1 MSNIQQNINQMIS
14 SAAIATNLAK
24 SVEEQK
30 AQTVEAQKQSK
41 IAEEQKEL
49 QLSQHKL
56 IGAKEQ
62 EKMINSGIEEV
73 EAQNKETI
81 DKYKKLSNKAANY
94 GAKFTGEKDMTPRQA
109 RYFNS
114 LYRKAEAVGIQ
125 NVEDLIQS
133 RIYSIKA
140 SPAYKEAGKLAE
152 SGDLTRYQK
161 YLADSKKE
169 NLNMDRKL
177 DKWKSYN
184 NNGLEE
190 VLNDL
195 TNKEREKEG
204 K

>member
-1 MSNIQQNINQMIS
+1 MSNIQSNINQMIS

-30 AQTVEAQKQSK
+30 AQTAEAQKQSK

-49 QLSQHKL
+49 QLSKQKL
-56 IGAKEQ
+56 MGALEQ
-62 EKMINSGIEEV
+62 ERMINSGVKEV
-73 EAQNKETI
+73 ESQNKETI
-81 DKYKKLSNKAANY
+81 DKYNKLADRAANY
-94 GAKFTGEKDMTPRQA
+94 GAKFTGEKDMNPRQV

-133 RIYSIKA
+133 RINSIKA

-152 SGDLTRYQK
+152 TGDLTRYQK
-161 YLADSKKE
+161 YLAESKKE
-169 NLNMDRKL
+169 NLNIDRQV
-177 DKWKSYN
+177 DKFKSYN

-190 VLNDL
+190 VLIDL
-195 TNKEREKEG
+195 ENKEREKEG
-204 K
+204 R

>member
-1 MSNIQQNINQMIS
+1 MSNIQSNINQMIS

-41 IAEEQKEL
+41 IAEKQREL

-62 EKMINSGIEEV
+62 ERMINSGIKEV
-73 EAQNKETI
+73 ESQNKETI
-81 DKYKKLSNKAANY
+81 DQYKKLSDKAANY
-94 GAKFTGEKDMTPRQA
+94 GAKFTGEKDMTPRQV

-114 LYRKAEAVGIQ
+114 LYRKAEASGIQ
-125 NVEDLIQS
+125 NVEDLVQS

-140 SPAYKEAGKLAE
+140 SSAYKEAGKLAE
-152 SGDLTRYQK
+152 TGDLTRYQK

-169 NLNMDRKL
+169 SLNMDREF
-177 DKWKSYN
+177 DKWRSYN

-195 TNKEREKEG
+195 TNKEIEKEG
-204 K
+204 R

>member
-1 MSNIQQNINQMIS
+1 MSNIQSNINQMIS

-41 IAEEQKEL
+41 IAEKQREL

-62 EKMINSGIEEV
+62 ERMINSGIKEV
-73 EAQNKETI
+73 ESQNKETI
-81 DKYKKLSNKAANY
+81 DQYKKLSNKAANY
-94 GAKFTGEKDMTPRQA
+94 GAKFTGEKDMTPRQL

-114 LYRKAEAVGIQ
+114 LYRKAEASGIQ
-125 NVEDLIQS
+125 NVEDLVQS

-140 SPAYKEAGKLAE
+140 SSTYKEAGKLAE
-152 SGDLTRYQK
+152 TGDLTRYQK

-169 NLNMDRKL
+169 SLNMDRKF

-195 TNKEREKEG
+195 TNKEIEKEG
-204 K
+204 R